1 MLVIAFRAYSDN
13 PGKPSQLKI
22 LHFIVPAKTS
32 FLNKITFPGSGDKDP
47 DISWRAI
54 ISCPHQAK
62 SDHGSEMLLL
72 IPLMLPQVLLAGTLG
87 PTLPV
92 T

>member
-1 MLVIAFRAYSDN
+1 MLAVAFRAYSGN

-22 LHFIVPAKTS
+22 LNFIVPAKTS
-32 FLNKITFPGSGDKDP
+32 FLNKITFPGSADEDL

-62 SDHGSEMLLL
+62 SDHGSETLLS

-87 PTLPV
+87 PIVPV